1 MRMADDFIWSLKY
14 RPRAIEDVVLPEKLK
29 KQFSNL
35 IKKGKIG
42 NILLSGRAGT
52 GKTTSAFILGDTIDA
67 DVMYMNLSDET
78 GVEGIRTKVRQ
89 FVSSASFGGKKKVF
103 IGDEADRL
111 SNNAQDLLKAEIE
124 SFSKNCSFIFTTNH
138 QNRIIE
144 PLKSRMQEIDF
155 GVYTK
160 KELSQAKREFY
171 KSLIMI
177 LKKEQVKYEK
187 EAVAQLV
194 NTFFPDMRKCL
205 NETQHLSQQG
215 DITLE
220 VVNENV
226 VSNIEDYF
234 NLVKEKNFTGVRKY
248 IANLSIDLNTFYSAM
263 YKDCHKFLVVDSIP
277 QFILLVAKYQY
288 ESSFSIDAEIPLM
301 ACSMELMSECEFR

>member
-1 MRMADDFIWSLKY
+1 MREMKIKSIIPLG
-14 RPRAIEDVVLPEKLK
+14 K
-29 KQFSNL
+29 K
-35 IKKGKIG
+35 
-42 NILLSGRAGT
+42 R
-52 GKTTSAFILGDTIDA
+52 ILGLEALKNHTYISK
-67 DVMYMNLSDET
+67 N
-78 GVEGIRTKVRQ
+78 GIINRNC
-89 FVSSASFGGKKKVF
+89 
-103 IGDEADRL
+103 DRL